1 MKRIG
6 AFILAFILSALSIF
20 IYFPSFSFAADDV
33 TVIPL
38 VEGHFGLSEADAQSK
53 VSAHKDI
60 YFDNNTRAFAYT
72 PGTSYNWTLCD
83 SNGAVTSTHLSDK
96 QVVALLCSS
105 NRMDHNR
112 TLISSFISNN
122 NIFRGF
128 MSGVGS
134 IFTGDSDNGTKLLD
148 IVTGNYNYLD
158 SLNYDEDSQTITM
171 SNDNGSVD
179 KLREEIKKYY
189 YKSNGM
195 FYVTKSGKPTDIL
208 KTSWYDDL
216 NLYQEDF
223 NLVSNYDYAIGGNEK
238 AFYFNQSDFAYFYIY
253 SNGSTLANYADLRLQ
268 FVNTDLKA
276 IDLPSI
282 TGSLNCTDN
291 IDTDDYTCDFSDFYF
306 RLSRWFSSNQRGDR
320 NQLLLN
326 DIISKGYTAPD
337 SWDNPTFLTVFWKNN
352 NLNGDSSYNYL
363 DSSGFYSKG
372 DKTLVGFISYEK
384 LFNYVHGNS
393 SSYLSSVIN
402 KTGED
407 ISFSIKDM
415 NENLGDKMDKL
426 IDSINSGKS
435 NMTQDELQN
444 AIDKGLE
451 DLNKNTEEIKDN
463 TAEMNNKLDELIAA
477 VNQGNDTLL
486 EILGVTEYIAYSTT
500 KDDGTA
506 YTLDDLFFS
515 FGSIYDALG
524 NAILY
529 GVNTLDADSAS
540 ASYSSSA
547 YSLSSAALLSDD
559 DSGNSGSGGSVGNSG
574 SGNSGSGGHIDFE
587 YRNGLFGHFPFS
599 VPYQL
604 YEWLQVLK
612 ATPKCPE
619 FTYNYGFLIG
629 HKDEDAYSIT
639 FDLSAYQDWADNCKS
654 FLRLSFTLLFA
665 VGVFNKLKGVM

>member
-158 SLNYDEDSQTITM
+158 SLSYDEDSQTIIM

-189 YKSNGM
+189 YDSIGIGT
-195 FYVTKSGKPTDIL
+195 YPCSGKVTDFVNSGL
-208 KTSWYDDL
+208 FSHYFE
-216 NLYQEDF
+216 YEEDYTETF
-223 NLVSNYDYAIGGNEK
+223 NAVAKSKYCLADFYANGSSQYSNH
-238 AFYFNQSDFAYFYIY
+238 AYFYDSSDYIY
-253 SNGSTLANYADLRLQ
+253 LSNDEGFAGTSSSGNIVYRLYSYNNGTSYNLHENKSYYYYYGLDNGLYDTYSGTLYGLFFNPNGSYYKGISPCLTDTKDSFKVYFDYVMAYPVFHYVSFRFYSFDGSPLLYFKSYSSMYNY
-268 FVNTDLKA
+268 
-276 IDLPSI
+276 I
-282 TGSLNCTDN
+282 
-291 IDTDDYTCDFSDFYF
+291 
-306 RLSRWFSSNQRGDR
+306 
-320 NQLLLN
+320 
-326 DIISKGYTAPD
+326 
-337 SWDNPTFLTVFWKNN
+337 
-352 NLNGDSSYNYL
+352 NGDQ
-363 DSSGFYSKG
+363 
-372 DKTLVGFISYEK
+372 TA
-384 LFNYVHGNS
+384 
-393 SSYLSSVIN
+393 YLSSQIN
-402 KTGED
+402 QTGQD
-407 ISFSIKDM
+407 ISFSINDM
-415 NENLGDKMDKL
+415 NDNLGSKMDEL
-426 IDSINSGKS
+426 IVSINSGKAS
-435 NMTQDELQN
+435 MSQDELQD

-451 DLNKNTEEIKDN
+451 ELNKNTEEIKDN

-500 KDDGTA
+500 KDDGSA

-529 GVNTLDADSAS
+529 GVNTLDADASS

-559 DSGNSGSGGSVGNSG
+559 DSGNSGSGGSVCNSG

>member
-158 SLNYDEDSQTITM
+158 SLNYDEDSQTIIM

-189 YKSNGM
+189 YDYIGLKFLKPKGTVKELVNSSNFRGL
-195 FYVTKSGKPTDIL
+195 FEY
-208 KTSWYDDL
+208 
-216 NLYQEDF
+216 E
-223 NLVSNYDYAIGGNEK
+223 E
-238 AFYFNQSDFAYFYIY
+238 
-253 SNGSTLANYADLRLQ
+253 
-268 FVNTDLKA
+268 
-276 IDLPSI
+276 
-282 TGSLNCTDN
+282 
-291 IDTDDYTCDFSDFYF
+291 DYTNAYGLINSKYA
-306 RLSRWFSSNQRGDR
+306 FSSNYNSTYFYNNKFADYYYLG
-320 NQLLLN
+320 NA
-326 DIISKGYTAPD
+326 SSD
-337 SWDNPTFLTVFWKNN
+337 SWNAFTDWTTNVYAYRLYSYDSNGVSSAWNVNNSTCSVVYNYGWDSDSNYSPTPSDDIPMWICPYYGQFVF
-352 NLNGDSSYNYL
+352 GHDMRYSSAVSERWRYEKIRVDFYSADGSPFKYFSSYSALYNYL
-363 DSSGFYSKG
+363 HG
-372 DKTLVGFISYEK
+372 DQ
-384 LFNYVHGNS
+384 NA
-393 SSYLSSVIN
+393 YLSSKIEE
-402 KTGED
+402 TGKD

-415 NENLGDKMDKL
+415 NENLGSKMDEL
-426 IDSINSGKS
+426 IDSINSGKAS
-435 NMTQDELQN
+435 MSQDELQN
-444 AIDKGLE
+444 AIDSGLE
-451 DLNKNTEEIKDN
+451 ELNKNTEEIKDN
-463 TAEMNNKLDELIAA
+463 TAEMSNKLDELIAA

-500 KDDGTA
+500 KDDGSA
-506 YTLDDLFFS
+506 YTLDDLSFS

-529 GVNTLDADSAS
+529 GVNTLDADAAS

>member
-20 IYFPSFSFAADDV
+20 IFFPSFSFAADDV
-33 TVIPL
+33 TVIPRSSK
-38 VEGHFGLSEADAQSK
+38 ENFSFSSSDALSYVQ
-53 VSAHKDI
+53 AHKDI
-60 YFDNNTRAFAYT
+60 YSNDNVRLFIYD
-72 PGTSYNWTLCD
+72 PGESYNWTLGSAS
-83 SNGAVTSTHLSDK
+83 SNGIIIHLSDNQLK
-96 QVVALLCSS
+96 NIL
-105 NRMDHNR
+105 M
-112 TLISSFISNN
+112 TSNN
-122 NIFRGF
+122 FSEIFIIGQGLLSNSSINRSLLIGL
-128 MSGVGS
+128 GCLAGS
-134 IFTGDSDNGTKLLD
+134 SSDTTKAIID
-148 IVTGNYNYLD
+148 TIYGNYNYLD
-158 SLNYDEDSQTITM
+158 SLNYDEDSQTIVM

-189 YKSNGM
+189 YDYIGLKFLKPKGTVKELVNSSNFRGL
-195 FYVTKSGKPTDIL
+195 FEY
-208 KTSWYDDL
+208 
-216 NLYQEDF
+216 E
-223 NLVSNYDYAIGGNEK
+223 E
-238 AFYFNQSDFAYFYIY
+238 
-253 SNGSTLANYADLRLQ
+253 
-268 FVNTDLKA
+268 
-276 IDLPSI
+276 
-282 TGSLNCTDN
+282 
-291 IDTDDYTCDFSDFYF
+291 DYTNAYGLINSKYA
-306 RLSRWFSSNQRGDR
+306 FSSNYNSTYFYNNKFADYYYLGNASSDS
-320 NQLLLN
+320 LN
-326 DIISKGYTAPD
+326 AFTDWTTNVYAYRLYSYDSNGVSSAWNVNNSTCSVVYNYGWDSDSNYSPTPSDDIPMWICPYYGQ
-337 SWDNPTFLTVFWKNN
+337 FVF
-352 NLNGDSSYNYL
+352 GHDMRYSSAVSERWRYEKIRVDFYSADGSSFKYFSSYSALYNYL
-363 DSSGFYSKG
+363 HG
-372 DKTLVGFISYEK
+372 DQ
-384 LFNYVHGNS
+384 NA
-393 SSYLSSVIN
+393 YLSSKIEE
-402 KTGED
+402 TGKD

-415 NENLGDKMDKL
+415 NENLGTKMDEL
-426 IDSINSGKS
+426 IDSINSGKAS
-435 NMTQDELQN
+435 MSQDELQN
-444 AIDKGLE
+444 AIDSGLE
-451 DLNKNTEEIKDN
+451 ELNKNTEEIKDN

-477 VNQGNDTLL
+477 VNHGNDTLL

-529 GVNTLDADSAS
+529 GVNTLDADAAS

-629 HKDEDAYSIT
+629 HKDEEAYSIT

>member
-33 TVIPL
+33 TVIPRSSK
-38 VEGHFGLSEADAQSK
+38 ENFSFSSSDALSYVQ
-53 VSAHKDI
+53 AHKDI
-60 YFDNNTRAFAYT
+60 YSNDNVRLFIYD
-72 PGTSYNWTLCD
+72 PGESYNWTLG
-83 SNGAVTSTHLSDK
+83 SASTNGIIIHLSDNQLK
-96 QVVALLCSS
+96 NILMTSNNFSENSIICQGLLS
-105 NRMDHNR
+105 N
-112 TLISSFISNN
+112 SSFNRSLLI
-122 NIFRGF
+122 GL
-128 MSGVGS
+128 GCLAGS
-134 IFTGDSDNGTKLLD
+134 SSDTTKAIID
-148 IVTGNYNYLD
+148 TIYGNYNYLD
-158 SLNYDEDSQTITM
+158 SLNYDEDNQTIVM

-189 YKSNGM
+189 YDSIGLL
-195 FYVTKSGKPTDIL
+195 SIKPTDNHNPSYL
-208 KTSWYDDL
+208 VELNRSLYEYEEDYTS
-216 NLYQEDF
+216 DF
-223 NLVSNYDYAIGGNEK
+223 NALNQYDYAVGTRYGDYTTRLISGFDKKSYSYCYKGNLGSSSCIYFLDKDMNVINDSVIKVFIAQSFGSGNE
-238 AFYFNQSDFAYFYIY
+238 Y
-253 SNGSTLANYADLRLQ
+253 
-268 FVNTDLKA
+268 
-276 IDLPSI
+276 IDLAYSFKTFFPYCDRYGNYHLFLKLYSK
-282 TGSLNCTDN
+282 SD
-291 IDTDDYTCDFSDFYF
+291 DTYNEVTFY
-306 RLSRWFSSNQRGDR
+306 N
-320 NQLLLN
+320 
-326 DIISKGYTAPD
+326 GYTMD
-337 SWDNPTFLTVFWKNN
+337 RSC
-352 NLNGDSSYNYL
+352 
-363 DSSGFYSKG
+363 FYSK
-372 DKTLVGFISYEK
+372 DNKPFIYFSSYEK
-384 LFNYVHGNS
+384 LYNYLNGS
-393 SSYLSSVIN
+393 QTAYLSSKID
-402 KTGED
+402 KAGED

-415 NENLGDKMDKL
+415 DANLGEKMDTL
-426 IDSINSGKS
+426 IDTINDKKGSMS
-435 NMTQDELQN
+435 ADELQN

-529 GVNTLDADSAS
+529 GVNTLDADAAS

>member
-6 AFILAFILSALSIF
+6 AFFLAFILSALSIF
-20 IYFPSFSFAADDV
+20 IYYPSFSFAADDV
-33 TVIPL
+33 TVIPRSSK
-38 VEGHFGLSEADAQSK
+38 ENFSFSSSDALSYVQ
-53 VSAHKDI
+53 AHKDI
-60 YFDNNTRAFAYT
+60 YSNDNVRLFIYD
-72 PGTSYNWTLCD
+72 PGESYNWTLG
-83 SNGAVTSTHLSDK
+83 SASTNGIIIHLSDNQLK
-96 QVVALLCSS
+96 NILMTSNNFSENSIICQGLLS
-105 NRMDHNR
+105 N
-112 TLISSFISNN
+112 SSFNRSLLI
-122 NIFRGF
+122 GL
-128 MSGVGS
+128 GCLAGS
-134 IFTGDSDNGTKLLD
+134 SSDTTKAIID
-148 IVTGNYNYLD
+148 TIYGNYNYLD
-158 SLNYDEDSQTITM
+158 SLNYDEDSQTIIM

-179 KLREEIKKYY
+179 KLREEIKNYY
-189 YKSNGM
+189 YDSIGLCQWPSSGTVKSFVDSSEYRKN
-195 FYVTKSGKPTDIL
+195 FEFEED
-208 KTSWYDDL
+208 
-216 NLYQEDF
+216 YQ
-223 NLVSNYDYAIGGNEK
+223 N
-238 AFYFNQSDFAYFYIY
+238 AYYINSKY
-253 SNGSTLANYADLRLQ
+253 CIASSYANYAL
-268 FVNTDLKA
+268 FF
-276 IDLPSI
+276 
-282 TGSLNCTDN
+282 
-291 IDTDDYTCDFSDFYF
+291 DDKFDYMYLSNSEKKNLYYDGWYYDYYKLLYRDGTDFSSKLVGEDKKG
-306 RLSRWFSSNQRGDR
+306 L
-320 NQLLLN
+320 
-326 DIISKGYTAPD
+326 IIRYGVTP
-337 SWDNPTFLTVFWKNN
+337 LTNVSDASLYYHNSYPKRMALCPSFIMNN
-352 NLNGDSSYNYL
+352 NGTTTEDTYVQYYSYDNTPLMFFKSYSAYYNFINGDQNA
-363 DSSGFYSKG
+363 
-372 DKTLVGFISYEK
+372 
-384 LFNYVHGNS
+384 
-393 SSYLSSVIN
+393 YLSSKIEE
-402 KTGED
+402 TGQD

-415 NENLGDKMDKL
+415 NENLGTKMDEL
-426 IDSINSGKS
+426 IDSINSGKAS
-435 NMTQDELQN
+435 MSQDELQN
-444 AIDKGLE
+444 AIDSGLE
-451 DLNKNTEEIKDN
+451 ELNKNTEEIKDN

-477 VNQGNDTLL
+477 VNHGNDTLL

-529 GVNTLDADSAS
+529 GVNTLDADAAS

-619 FTYNYGFLIG
+619 FTYNYGFLLG

>member
-20 IYFPSFSFAADDV
+20 IYFPLFSFAADDV

-158 SLNYDEDSQTITM
+158 SLNYDEDSQTIIM

-189 YKSNGM
+189 YDYIGLK
-195 FYVTKSGKPTDIL
+195 FLKPKGTV
-208 KTSWYDDL
+208 K
-216 NLYQEDF
+216 E
-223 NLVSNYDYAIGGNEK
+223 LVNS
-238 AFYFNQSDFAYFYIY
+238 SDFRGLFEYEE
-253 SNGSTLANYADLRLQ
+253 
-268 FVNTDLKA
+268 
-276 IDLPSI
+276 
-282 TGSLNCTDN
+282 
-291 IDTDDYTCDFSDFYF
+291 DYTNAYGLINSKYA
-306 RLSRWFSSNQRGDR
+306 FSSNYNSTYFYNNKFADYYYLG
-320 NQLLLN
+320 NA
-326 DIISKGYTAPD
+326 SSD
-337 SWDNPTFLTVFWKNN
+337 SWNAFTDWTTNVYAYRLYSYDSNGVSSAWNVNNSTCSVVYNYGWDSDSNYSPTPSDDIPMWICPYYGQFVF
-352 NLNGDSSYNYL
+352 GHDMRYSSAVSDRWRYETIRVDFYSADGSSFKYFSSYSALYNYL
-363 DSSGFYSKG
+363 HG
-372 DKTLVGFISYEK
+372 DQ
-384 LFNYVHGNS
+384 NA
-393 SSYLSSVIN
+393 YLSSKIEE
-402 KTGED
+402 TGKD

-415 NENLGDKMDKL
+415 NENLGSKMDEL

-435 NMTQDELQN
+435 SMSQDELQN
-444 AIDKGLE
+444 AIDSGLE
-451 DLNKNTEEIKDN
+451 ELNKNTEEIKDN

-477 VNQGNDTLL
+477 VNHGNDTLL

-506 YTLDDLFFS
+506 YTLDDLFSS

-529 GVNTLDADSAS
+529 GVNTLDADAAS

-629 HKDEDAYSIT
+629 HKDEEAYSIT

-654 FLRLSFTLLFA
+654 FLRLSFTLFFA
-665 VGVFNKLKGVM
+665 VGVFKKLKGVM